1 MKTLL
6 RSSYGAFCSLKRDVR
21 DYLFWRQYN
30 RHPNI
35 HVLNYWRDQ
44 PLEHLWLYRFM
55 KAHNLL
61 PSRDLLLIS
70 SLGSRRLANVFGGG
84 QSIFFVGENV
94 HYGVFSQYADLM
106 LTDPRTKLALGFDY
120 FEDERYLRFPL
131 WILYHFSPEAD
142 EKEIRETCQR
152 LRYPMD
158 TEDRDRFATMI
169 ASHDVDDIR
178 KRITNTLDSI
188 STVSCAGKLL
198 HNDDSL
204 WKQYK
209 DNKSAYMRSFRYNIC
224 PENSNA
230 MGYVTEKLFQSIQA
244 GCIPIYWGSYNQPEP
259 NIINPQAVLFF
270 DTQSTNEPLTQ
281 IICSLENNPQMYKEM
296 ANLPRLLPT
305 AEECIM
311 NMFSSLEQKIKQA
324 IE

>member
-1 MKTLL
+1 MKNLL
-6 RSSYGAFCSLKRDVR
+6 RLSYGAICSFKRDVR
-21 DYLFWRQYN
+21 DYMFWKQYN

-35 HVLNYWRDQ
+35 HVVNYWRDQ
-44 PLEHLWLYRFM
+44 PLEQLWLYRFM
-55 KAHNLL
+55 KARNLL
-61 PSRDLLLIS
+61 PSRDLLLMS
-70 SLGSRRLANVFGGG
+70 SLGSRRLANMFGGG

-94 HYGVFSQYADLM
+94 RQVAFLQYADLM

-142 EKEIRETCQR
+142 EKEIRDTCQR

-158 TEDRDRFATMI
+158 SEDRNRFATMI

-178 KRITNTLDSI
+178 KRITELLEPI
-188 STVSCAGKLL
+188 SAVSCAGKLL

-230 MGYVTEKLFQSIQA
+230 MGYVTEKLFQAIQA

-270 DTQSTNEPLTQ
+270 DKEGNNEQLVKT
-281 IICSLENNPQMYKEM
+281 IYTLENNPKAYNDF

-311 NMFSSLEQKIKQA
+311 DMFSSLEQKIKQV